1 MKKLK
6 QLTKPLKLDI
16 QHFAEFDP
24 DNVLLQ
30 DAKSGKVPKE
40 QGTLILKDTMSN
52 SVMMQLA
59 KYEEMTK
66 QEKEFNYLAE
76 GVGAYWVNEG
86 EVIQTSKPQWL
97 TAKMVAKKLGVIVPV
112 SREFLQYSVT
122 DFFTQV
128 RPLIAEAFYK
138 KFDEATILNVD
149 NPFEQS
155 LQESVTD
162 EDGHV
167 IEGELNYDTLM
178 DLYGVLNDADHDPNA
193 FVSKRTNNSAF
204 RGIVETIGNNSVPLY
219 DRTNNTLDGIP
230 VVNLKSSELEKGEL
244 FGGDFD
250 FARYGIPYNLNYS
263 VSEEAQLSS
272 VVDEDGK
279 PVNLWER
286 ELMAIRA
293 TMDVAFM
300 VLKDDAFAKI
310 EPESSDGG
318 DDGGDDGEGTP

>member
-1 MKKLK
+1 MP
-6 QLTKPLKLDI
+6 T
-16 QHFAEFDP
+16 FDP

-30 DAKSGKVPKE
+30 DAKTGKVPSE
-40 QGTLILKDTMSN
+40 QGTLILKETMAN

-66 QEKEFNYLAE
+66 QKKEFNYLAE
-76 GVGAYWVNEG
+76 GVGAYWVGEG

-97 TAKMVAKKLGVIVPV
+97 TAEMEAKKLGVIVPV

-122 DFFTQV
+122 DFFAEV

-138 KFDEATILNVD
+138 KFDEATILGVD
-149 NPFEQS
+149 NPFAQS
-155 LQESVTD
+155 LQNSVT
-162 EDGHV
+162 EEGHV
-167 IEGELNYDTLM
+167 IEGELSYETLM
-178 DLYGVLNDADHDPNA
+178 ELYGKLNDADHDPNA

-219 DRTNNTLDGIP
+219 DRNNNSLDGVP
-230 VVNLKSSELEKGEL
+230 VVNLKSGEMKKGEL

-263 VSEEAQLSS
+263 ISEEAQLSS
-272 VVDEDGK
+272 IVDESSN
-279 PVNLWER
+279 PVNLFER
-286 ELMAIRA
+286 ELIAIRA
-293 TMDVAFM
+293 TMDIGFM

-310 EPESSDGG
+310 EPE
-318 DDGGDDGEGTP
+318 EETP